1 MAEEDSVKKGIFII
15 FILGITLAGV
25 LVYFKFKKPE
35 KPSDCIE
42 TTGLIEA
49 TEVGLSPKIAGR
61 IDWLCCKEGEGI
73 KAGALA
79 VRLDNKEL
87 KAKVLQGRKA
97 LNAAQASLK
106 ISEANLE
113 NTKLEVDTVK
123 AEIQAAEAEV
133 ARMNALTEDAKK
145 NLQRVSGLF
154 KDGLISEREMDSA
167 KTNYDANYAQL
178 DSAMARKRATDA
190 KLKTSLSNIKA
201 AEAQVSSARAKMQES
216 QAALNVLETQL
227 MDTEI
232 ISPIDGVVVYKAF
245 ETGEIVNAGAPI
257 YTIHDFKN
265 IWARVAIEETII
277 GEIRL
282 GNKAM
287 ITASALPD
295 REFNGEVIEIG
306 REGEF
311 ATQRDVTRGRSDI
324 RTFRV
329 KIGIKEP
336 NGLLKSG
343 MTVKAKI
350 YCR

>member
-1 MAEEDSVKKGIFII
+1 MKKTALII
-15 FILGITLAGV
+15 AAISLVISGLA
-25 LVYFKFKKPE
+25 LFKFIRTE

-49 TEVGLSPKIAGR
+49 TEVGLASKIPGR
-61 IDWLCCKEGEGI
+61 IDWLCCKEGDSI
-73 KAGALA
+73 TAGALA
-79 VRLDNKEL
+79 IRLDNKEL
-87 KAKVLQGRKA
+87 KAKVEQGRKA

-113 NTKLEVDTVK
+113 NTRLEVDAVK
-123 AEIQAAEAEV
+123 AEVQAAEAEV
-133 ARMNALTEDAKK
+133 ARTTALTEDAKR
-145 NLQRVSGLF
+145 NLNRTSGLF
-154 KDGLISEREMDSA
+154 KEGLTSEREMDAA

-178 DSAMARKRATDA
+178 DSAKARKRAGDV
-190 KLKTSLSNIKA
+190 KLKTSISNIKS
-201 AEAQVSSARAKMQES
+201 AEAQVASAKAKMQES
-216 QAALNVLETQL
+216 HAALSVIETQL
-227 MDTEI
+227 KDTEI

-245 ETGEIVNAGAPI
+245 ETGEVVNAGAPI
-257 YTIHDFKN
+257 YTVHDLKN
-265 IWARVAIEETII
+265 IWARVDIEETII

-282 GNKAM
+282 GNSAKV
-287 ITASALPD
+287 TASSLPD
-295 REFNGEVIEIG
+295 REFTGDVIEIG

>member
-1 MAEEDSVKKGIFII
+1 MKKTALII
-15 FILGITLAGV
+15 AAISLVISGLA
-25 LVYFKFKKPE
+25 LFKFIRTE

-49 TEVGLSPKIAGR
+49 TEVGLASKIPGR
-61 IDWLCCKEGEGI
+61 IDWLCCKEGDSI
-73 KAGALA
+73 TAGALA
-79 VRLDNKEL
+79 IRLDNKEL

-113 NTKLEVDTVK
+113 NTRLEVDAVK
-123 AEIQAAEAEV
+123 AEVQAAEAEV
-133 ARMNALTEDAKK
+133 ARTTALTEDAKR
-145 NLQRVSGLF
+145 NLNRTSGLF
-154 KDGLISEREMDSA
+154 KEGLTSEREMDAA

-178 DSAMARKRATDA
+178 DSAKARKRAGDV
-190 KLKTSLSNIKA
+190 KLKTSISNIKS
-201 AEAQVSSARAKMQES
+201 AEAQVASAKAKMQES
-216 QAALNVLETQL
+216 HAALSVIETQL
-227 MDTEI
+227 KDTEI

-245 ETGEIVNAGAPI
+245 ETGEVVNAGAPI
-257 YTIHDFKN
+257 YTVHDLKN
-265 IWARVAIEETII
+265 IWARVDIEETII

-282 GNKAM
+282 GNSAKV
-287 ITASALPD
+287 TASSLPD
-295 REFNGEVIEIG
+295 REFTGDVIEIG

>member
-1 MAEEDSVKKGIFII
+1 MKKTALII
-15 FILGITLAGV
+15 AAISLVILGLA
-25 LVYFKFKKPE
+25 LFRFIQTK

-49 TEVGLSPKIAGR
+49 TEVGLASKIPGR
-61 IDWLCCKEGEGI
+61 IDWLCCKEGDSI
-73 KAGALA
+73 TAGALA
-79 VRLDNKEL
+79 IRLDNKEL
-87 KAKVLQGRKA
+87 KAKVEQGRKA

-113 NTKLEVDTVK
+113 NTRLEVDAVK
-123 AEIQAAEAEV
+123 AEVQAVEAEV
-133 ARMNALTEDAKK
+133 ARMNVLTEDAKR
-145 NLQRVSGLF
+145 NLNRVFGLF
-154 KDGLISEREMDSA
+154 KEGLTSEREMDAA

-178 DSAMARKRATDA
+178 DSAKARKRAGDV
-190 KLKTSLSNIKA
+190 KLKTSISNIKS
-201 AEAQVSSARAKMQES
+201 AEAQVASAKAKMQES
-216 QAALNVLETQL
+216 HAALSVIETQL
-227 MDTEI
+227 KDTEI

-245 ETGEIVNAGAPI
+245 ETGEVVNAGAPI
-257 YTIHDFKN
+257 YTVHDLKN
-265 IWARVAIEETII
+265 IWARVDIEETII

-282 GNKAM
+282 GNSAKV
-287 ITASALPD
+287 TASSLPD
-295 REFNGEVIEIG
+295 REFTGDVIEIG

>member
-1 MAEEDSVKKGIFII
+1 MKKGIFII
-15 FILGITLAGV
+15 IILGIILAGL
-25 LVYFKFKKPE
+25 LVYLKFKKPE

-61 IDWLCCKEGEGI
+61 IEWLCCKEGDAI
-73 KAGALA
+73 KAGTVA

-87 KAKVLQGRKA
+87 KARVEQGREVLKGTMS
-97 LNAAQASLK
+97 SLK
-106 ISEANLE
+106 VSEVNVE
-113 NTKLEVDTVK
+113 NVKLEVDAGK
-123 AEIQAAEAEV
+123 AEVQAAAAEV
-133 ARMNALTEDAKK
+133 ARATAITEDAKK

-154 KDGLISEREMDSA
+154 KDGLISEKEMDSA
-167 KTNYDANYAQL
+167 KTSYDANYAQL
-178 DSAMARKRATDA
+178 DSATAHKKVADA

-201 AEAQVSSARAKMQES
+201 SEAQLSSVKAKVRES

-227 MDTEI
+227 KDTDI

-245 ETGEIVNAGAPI
+245 ETGEVVNAGAPI
-257 YTIHDFKN
+257 YTIHDLKN
-265 IWARVAIEETII
+265 IWARVDIEETII

-282 GNKAM
+282 GNKAV

-295 REFNGEVIEIG
+295 KEFNGEVIEIG

-329 KIGIKEP
+329 KIGIKDS
-336 NGLLKSG
+336 NGLLKPG

>member
-1 MAEEDSVKKGIFII
+1 MKKAAIII
-15 FILGITLAGV
+15 FTLIIIAG
-25 LVYFKFKKPE
+25 LLAYLKFKKPE

-42 TTGLIEA
+42 TTGLVET

-61 IDWLCCKEGEGI
+61 IDWLCCKEGDSI

-79 VRLDNKEL
+79 VRLDDKEL

-97 LNAAQASLK
+97 LNAAQASFR

-113 NTKLEVDTVK
+113 NVKLEVDAVK
-123 AEIQAAEAEV
+123 AEVQAAEAEV
-133 ARMNALTEDAKK
+133 SRMNALAEDAKK

-154 KDGLISEREMDSA
+154 KDGLISEREMDAA
-167 KTNYDANYAQL
+167 KTNHDANYAQL
-178 DSAMARKRATDA
+178 DSARARKRAADA
-190 KLKTSLSNIKA
+190 KLKTSISNIKA
-201 AEAQVSSARAKMQES
+201 TEAQVSSAKAKAQES

-227 MDTEI
+227 KDTGI

-245 ETGEIVNAGAPI
+245 EAGEVVNVGAPI
-257 YTIHDFKN
+257 YTVHDLKN
-265 IWARVAIEETII
+265 IWARVDIEETTV

-282 GNKAM
+282 GNKAV
-287 ITASALPD
+287 ITASAMPD
-295 REFNGEVIEIG
+295 REFAGEVIEIG

-329 KIGIKEP
+329 KIGIQEP

>member
-1 MAEEDSVKKGIFII
+1 MKKIALIISIFII
-15 FILGITLAGV
+15 IIAVAFAHLKL
-25 LVYFKFKKPE
+25 KKPE
-35 KPSDCIE
+35 RPSDCIE

-49 TEVGLSPKIAGR
+49 IEVGLSPKIPGR
-61 IDWLCCKEGEGI
+61 IEWLCCKEGDVVMAGI
-73 KAGALA
+73 L
-79 VRLDNKEL
+79 VIRLDDREL
-87 KAKVLQGRKA
+87 KAKVDQGREA
-97 LNAAQASLK
+97 LKGAMSSLK
-106 ISEANLE
+106 VSEVNLK
-113 NTKLEVDTVK
+113 NARLEPDAVK
-123 AEIQAAEAEV
+123 AEVEAAEAEI
-133 ARMNALTEDAKK
+133 ARATALVEDAKK

-154 KDGLISEREMDSA
+154 KDGLISEREMGAA
-167 KTNYDANYAQL
+167 KTSYDANYAQL
-178 DSAMARKRATDA
+178 DFATARKRVANA

-201 AEAQVSSARAKMQES
+201 AAALVSSAAAKVQES
-216 QAALNVLETQL
+216 RAVVNLLETQL
-227 MDTEI
+227 KDTEI

-245 ETGEIVNAGAPI
+245 ETGEVVNGGASV

-265 IWARVAIEETII
+265 IWARVDIEETII

-282 GNKAM
+282 GNSAKV
-287 ITASALPD
+287 TASSLPD
-295 REFNGEVIEIG
+295 REFAGEVIEIG

>member
-1 MAEEDSVKKGIFII
+1 VKKIALII
-15 FILGITLAGV
+15 SILIIIIAV
-25 LVYFKFKKPE
+25 LFVYLKLKRPE

-61 IDWLCCKEGEGI
+61 IDWLCCKEGDDI

-79 VRLDNKEL
+79 IRLDDMEL
-87 KAKVLQGRKA
+87 KARVEQGGKA
-97 LNAAQASLK
+97 LQAALASLK

-113 NTKLEVDTVK
+113 NAKLEVDTVK
-123 AEIQAAEAEV
+123 AEVQAAEAEV
-133 ARMNALTEDAKK
+133 ARMNALTEDAQK

-154 KDGLISEREMDSA
+154 KDGLISEREMDTA
-167 KTNYDANYAQL
+167 KTTYDANSAQL
-178 DSAMARKRATDA
+178 DSAMARKRAADA

-201 AEAQVSSARAKMQES
+201 AEAQVSSAKAKMQES
-216 QAALNVLETQL
+216 QAGLNVLETQFK
-227 MDTEI
+227 DTEI
-232 ISPIDGVVVYKAF
+232 ISPIDGVIVYKAF
-245 ETGEIVNAGAPI
+245 ETGEVVNAGAPI
-257 YTIHDFKN
+257 YTIHDLKN
-265 IWARVAIEETII
+265 IWARVDIEETIV

-282 GNKAM
+282 GNPAK
-287 ITASALPD
+287 ISASALPS
-295 REFNGEVIEIG
+295 REFGGGVIEIG

-329 KIGIKEP
+329 KIGIKDS
-336 NGLLKSG
+336 NGLLKTG

>member
-1 MAEEDSVKKGIFII
+1 
-15 FILGITLAGV
+15 
-25 LVYFKFKKPE
+25 
-35 KPSDCIE
+35 
-42 TTGLIEA
+42 
-49 TEVGLSPKIAGR
+49 
-61 IDWLCCKEGEGI
+61 
-73 KAGALA
+73 
-79 VRLDNKEL
+79 
-87 KAKVLQGRKA
+87 
-97 LNAAQASLK
+97 
-106 ISEANLE
+106 
-113 NTKLEVDTVK
+113 
-123 AEIQAAEAEV
+123 
-133 ARMNALTEDAKK
+133 MNALAEDAKK

-178 DSAMARKRATDA
+178 DSAMARKRAADA
-190 KLKTSLSNIKA
+190 KLKTSISNIKA
-201 AEAQVSSARAKMQES
+201 SEAQVSSAKAKMQES
-216 QAALNVLETQL
+216 QAGLNVLETQL
-227 MDTEI
+227 KDTEI
-232 ISPIDGVVVYKAF
+232 ISPIDGVIVYKAF
-245 ETGEIVNAGAPI
+245 ETGEVINSGASI

-265 IWARVAIEETII
+265 IWARVDIEETTV

-282 GNKAM
+282 GNKAV

-295 REFNGEVIEIG
+295 KEFNGEVIEIG

-329 KIGIKEP
+329 KVGIQEP

>member
-1 MAEEDSVKKGIFII
+1 VKKIALTISILII
-15 FILGITLAGV
+15 IIAV
-25 LVYFKFKKPE
+25 LFVYLKLKRPE

-61 IDWLCCKEGEGI
+61 IDWLCCKEGDEI

-79 VRLDNKEL
+79 IRLDDKEL
-87 KAKVLQGRKA
+87 KAKVEQGRKA
-97 LNAAQASLK
+97 LIAAQASLK

-113 NTKLEVDTVK
+113 NAKLEVDTVK
-123 AEIQAAEAEV
+123 AEVQAAEAEV

-154 KDGLISEREMDSA
+154 KDGLISEREMDTA
-167 KTNYDANYAQL
+167 KTTYDANSAQL
-178 DSAMARKRATDA
+178 DSAMARKRAADA
-190 KLKTSLSNIKA
+190 KLKTSISNIKA
-201 AEAQVSSARAKMQES
+201 SEAQVSSAKAKMQES
-216 QAALNVLETQL
+216 QAGLNVLETQL
-227 MDTEI
+227 KDTEI
-232 ISPIDGVVVYKAF
+232 ISPIDGVIVYKAF
-245 ETGEIVNAGAPI
+245 ETGEVINSGASI

-265 IWARVAIEETII
+265 IWARVDIEETTV

-282 GNKAM
+282 GNKAV

-295 REFNGEVIEIG
+295 KEFNGEVIEIG

-329 KIGIKEP
+329 KVGIQEP

>member
-1 MAEEDSVKKGIFII
+1 MKKGIFII
-15 FILGITLAGV
+15 FILGIILAGL
-25 LVYFKFKKPE
+25 LVYLKFKKPD

-49 TEVGLSPKIAGR
+49 TEVSLSPKIAGR
-61 IDWLCCKEGEGI
+61 IAWLCCKEGDEI
-73 KAGALA
+73 KAGTLA
-79 VRLDNKEL
+79 IRLDDKEL
-87 KAKVLQGRKA
+87 KAKVEQGKKA
-97 LNAAQASLK
+97 LQTAASSLK

-113 NTKLEVDTVK
+113 NTILEVDAVK
-123 AEIQAAEAEV
+123 AEAQAAEAEV
-133 ARMNALTEDAKK
+133 SRMNALAEDAKK
-145 NLQRVSGLF
+145 NLQRVSRLF

-178 DSAMARKRATDA
+178 DSAMARKRAADA
-190 KLKTSLSNIKA
+190 KLKTSISNIKA
-201 AEAQVSSARAKMQES
+201 SEAQVSSAKAKMQES
-216 QAALNVLETQL
+216 QAGLNVLETQL
-227 MDTEI
+227 KDTEI
-232 ISPIDGVVVYKAF
+232 ISPIDGVIVYKAF
-245 ETGEIVNAGAPI
+245 ETGEVINSGASI

-265 IWARVAIEETII
+265 IWARVDIEETTV

-282 GNKAM
+282 GNKAV

-295 REFNGEVIEIG
+295 KEFNGEVIEIG

-329 KIGIKEP
+329 KVGIQEP

>member
-1 MAEEDSVKKGIFII
+1 MKKTALII
-15 FILGITLAGV
+15 AAISLVILGLA
-25 LVYFKFKKPE
+25 LFKFIRTE

-49 TEVGLSPKIAGR
+49 TEVGLASKIPGR
-61 IDWLCCKEGEGI
+61 IDWLCCKEGDSI
-73 KAGALA
+73 TAGALA
-79 VRLDNKEL
+79 IRLDNKEL
-87 KAKVLQGRKA
+87 KAKVEQGRKA

-113 NTKLEVDTVK
+113 NTRLEVDAVK
-123 AEIQAAEAEV
+123 AEVQAAEAEV
-133 ARMNALTEDAKK
+133 ARMNVLTEDAKR
-145 NLQRVSGLF
+145 NLNRVSGLF
-154 KDGLISEREMDSA
+154 KEGLTSEREMDSA
-167 KTNYDANYAQL
+167 KTNYDANHAQL
-178 DSAMARKRATDA
+178 DSAMARKKAADA
-190 KLKTSLSNIKA
+190 KLKTSISNIKA
-201 AEAQVSSARAKMQES
+201 AEAQVSSARAKVQES

-227 MDTEI
+227 KDTEI
-232 ISPIDGVVVYKAF
+232 ISPIDGIVVYKAF
-245 ETGEIVNAGAPI
+245 ETGEVVNAGASI
-257 YTIHDFKN
+257 YTIHDLKN
-265 IWARVAIEETII
+265 IWARVDIEETIV

-282 GNKAM
+282 GNPAK
-287 ITASALPD
+287 ISASALPNK
-295 REFNGEVIEIG
+295 EFMGEVIEIG

>member
-1 MAEEDSVKKGIFII
+1 MKKGIFII
-15 FILGITLAGV
+15 FILVIILAG
-25 LVYFKFKKPE
+25 LFAYLKLKKPE

-61 IDWLCCKEGEGI
+61 IDWLCCKEGDEI
-73 KAGALA
+73 KAGTLA
-79 VRLDNKEL
+79 IRLDDKEL
-87 KAKVLQGRKA
+87 KAKVEQGKKA
-97 LNAAQASLK
+97 LQTAASSLK

-113 NTKLEVDTVK
+113 NTILEVDAVK
-123 AEIQAAEAEV
+123 AEAQAAEAEV
-133 ARMNALTEDAKK
+133 SRMNALAEDAKK
-145 NLQRVSGLF
+145 ILQRVSGLF
-154 KDGLISEREMDSA
+154 KEGLISEREMDSA

-178 DSAMARKRATDA
+178 DSAMARKRAADA
-190 KLKTSLSNIKA
+190 KLKTSISNIKA
-201 AEAQVSSARAKMQES
+201 SEAQVSSAKAKMQES
-216 QAALNVLETQL
+216 QAGLNVLETQL
-227 MDTEI
+227 KDTEI

-245 ETGEIVNAGAPI
+245 ETGEVVNAGAPI
-257 YTIHDFKN
+257 YTVHDLKN
-265 IWARVAIEETII
+265 IWARVDIEETII

-282 GNKAM
+282 GNMAV
-287 ITASALPD
+287 ITASALPN
-295 REFNGEVIEIG
+295 REFAGEVIEIG

-329 KIGIKEP
+329 KIGIKDS
-336 NGLLKSG
+336 NGLLKTG